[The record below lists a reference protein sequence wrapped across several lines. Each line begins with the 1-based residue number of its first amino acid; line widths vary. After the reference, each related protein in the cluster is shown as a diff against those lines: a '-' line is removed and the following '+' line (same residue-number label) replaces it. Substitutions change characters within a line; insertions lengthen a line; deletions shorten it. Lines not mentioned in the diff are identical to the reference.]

1 MMKNLRNNKSMPNG
15 VGVILQ
21 WKETNKMGKG
31 SQINEMHGNEL
42 GKKQDHPKDPF
53 DKYKWRD

>member
-42 GKKQDHPKDPF
+42 GKK
-53 DKYKWRD
+53 